1 MKTWKLEDA
10 KNRFSEVVRRAL
22 AHQPQ
27 RVTRG
32 GRDAVVVVSAE
43 DYAVL
48 TFAGDLVEFLQKSPL
63 ADAVKHG
70 EIALNRSRVLAR
82 NADSELGSRS

>member
-1 MKTWKLEDA
+1 MRTWKLEDA

-32 GRDAVVVVSAE
+32 GRDAVIVVNAE
-43 DYAVL
+43 DYEKLVAPR
-48 TFAGDLVEFLQKSPL
+48 DLVEFMQSSPL
-63 ADAVKHG
+63 KGVEVDLEREPDYG
-70 EIALNRSRVLAR
+70 RDISLE
-82 NADSELGSRS
+82 

>member
-10 KNRFSEVVRRAL
+10 KNGFSEVVRRAL

-32 GRDAVVVVSAE
+32 GRDAVVVISAE
-43 DYAVL
+43 DYAAL
-48 TFAGDLVEFLQKSPL
+48 TGTQNLVEFFRKSPL
-63 ADAVKHG
+63 AEAFQAG
-70 EIALNRSRVLAR
+70 EIDLTRQRDFGRDVDL
-82 NADSELGSRS
+82 

>member
-63 ADAVKHG
+63 AEAVKDG
-70 EIALNRSRVLAR
+70 EVELNRSRLVNR
-82 NADSELGSRS
+82 SADLEFGSRS